1 MLFIIKGVL
10 LAESLF
16 GATVV
21 ILNGWLIN
29 ARRVLSPN
37 FNCRPPQASINAI
50 VVHNISLP
58 PAQFGGG
65 YIEEFFQNSL
75 DSSAHSYFYEIQNLQ
90 VSSHCLIDRF
100 GACTQFVSFD
110 ERAWHAGVSCLNG
123 EKNCNDFSIGIELEG
138 TDNIPYTDAQYDA
151 LVLLCGDVMQAY
163 PKITLDRIVGHNH
176 IAPERKTDPGASFDW
191 VRFRTDYQRRCTDG
205 AAS

>member
-10 LAESLF
+10 LSVGLC

-29 ARRVLSPN
+29 AKRVLSPN
-37 FNCRPPQASINAI
+37 FNCRPPHAPINAI

-65 YIEEFFQNSL
+65 YIEAFFQNSL
-75 DSSAHSYFYEIQNLQ
+75 DSSAHSYFREIRNLQ

-100 GACTQFVSFD
+100 GTCTQFVSFG

-123 EKNCNDFSIGIELEG
+123 EENCNDFSIGIELEG
-138 TDNIPYTDAQYDA
+138 TDNLPYTDAQYDA
-151 LVLLCGDVMQAY
+151 LVLLCCDVMRAY
-163 PKITLDRIVGHNH
+163 PKITLDRIVGHSH
-176 IAPERKTDPGASFDW
+176 IAPERKTDPGVSFDW
-191 VRFRTDYQRRCTDG
+191 VRFRTALQRSEHGVT
-205 AAS
+205 S